1 MLIMVRMILAVGVA
15 LMLLSSSASAQ
26 TRAAVKACAADIQ
39 AQCGKLR
46 PGSIAIRDCV
56 KTHLKDFSPKC
67 QAALEQA
74 RTVARECAA
83 DIKQNCAS
91 VKPGGSR
98 IEACLQAHLTGLS
111 NGCKAAISGTHPG

>member
-1 MLIMVRMILAVGVA
+1 MTLALGIA
-15 LMLLSSSASAQ
+15 LMLLSSAATAQ
-26 TRAAVKACAADIQ
+26 TRAAVKACAADIE

-46 PGSIAIRDCV
+46 PGSGAIRECV
-56 KTHLKDFSPKC
+56 KAHVKDFSPKC
-67 QAALEQA
+67 QASLEQA
-74 RTVARECAA
+74 RAVAKGCAA

-111 NGCKAAISGTHPG
+111 SGCKAAISGANPG